1 MKVSILTFVVLL
13 LIGTVVNNSTAA
25 QGIFVS
31 PSQLFLTIPAGFIDV
46 RYITISNNSQNDMA
60 FSCKFDSSW
69 IFVQPRKLSLSAGET
84 RKILAIFF
92 ISRGENPQRNG
103 TIFLQ
108 KKDGYILD
116 KIQVHVAAPKP
127 PPPPP
132 NNASLVSTPEP
143 KTEPPL
149 PPARDELAGLKADL
163 KKALQDEMATKR
175 VELISTQNQLM
186 VRIIGPIIFDLGKD
200 FPTKQG
206 LKIIRE
212 VGEVL
217 KKHLTP
223 ELEVIIQGHADDL
236 PIKETYRY
244 KIPSNWELSSMRAA
258 TVARILHQQIGIQ
271 GTLIASVGFS
281 YFKPLTKGETLEEK
295 ALNRRLEILIKPTEE
310 GVIP

>member
-1 MKVSILTFVVLL
+1 MKVSILIFVVLL
-13 LIGTVVNNSTAA
+13 LFGTLVNNMTAA

-31 PSQLFLTIPAGFIDV
+31 PSELFLTIPAGFIDV
-46 RYITISNNSQNDMA
+46 RYITISNNSQNNIA
-60 FSCKFDSSW
+60 VSCTFDLSW
-69 IFVQPRKLSLSAGET
+69 IFLQPQEFSLSAGET

-92 ISRGENPQRNG
+92 ISRGDNPKRNG
-103 TIFLQ
+103 TIYFH

-116 KIQVHVAAPKP
+116 KIKIHVDAPKP
-127 PPPPP
+127 PPPAPKK
-132 NNASLVSTPEP
+132 SSIISTPKS
-143 KTEPPL
+143 KTEPPI
-149 PPARDELAGLKADL
+149 PPKRANLVELKADL
-163 KKALQDEMATKR
+163 KKALQDEIATKR

-186 VRIIGPIIFDLGKD
+186 VRIIGPVIFDLGKD

-236 PIKETYRY
+236 PIKKTYRY

-258 TVARILHQQIGIQ
+258 TVARILHQQIGIK

-281 YFKPLTKGETLEEK
+281 YFKPLRKGKTLEEK
-295 ALNRRLEILIKPTEE
+295 AINRRLEILIKPTEG